1 MIKFFRQIRQK
12 LLEENAP
19 SKYLKYAIGEI
30 VLVVIGI
37 LIAFQINSWNENRK
51 LAFAEMEFLEGIKTD
66 LKKDQEY
73 LNIII
78 QLQIPK
84 IKVFN
89 IFNTHLPEIYHE
101 NQMAVDSLFKIYF
114 TSQRTF
120 YPISGSFQSAVSG
133 NQINSYKNKDII
145 SSLIVLYNTTYTRL
159 IDNGEISDERWDYLG
174 KKYSHE
180 RRIGIKKNMS
190 ASQLSE
196 LLDDMY
202 HHFVHM
208 AWYQSQLIDT
218 NREIDEI
225 LKKLNTQMLLQ

>member
-1 MIKFFRQIRQK
+1 MIKLFRKIRQK
-12 LLEENAP
+12 LLKENKT
-19 SKYLKYAIGEI
+19 SQYFKYAIGEI
-30 VLVVIGI
+30 VLVVLGI

-51 LAFAEMEFLEGIKTD
+51 LAVAEKVFLEGIKTD
-66 LKKDQEY
+66 LKKDKEY

-78 QLQIPK
+78 QLHNPK
-84 IKVFN
+84 IEAFN
-89 IFNTHLPEIYHE
+89 FLNTGLPELYHG
-101 NQMAVDSLFKIYF
+101 NQPSVDSLFKVYF

-133 NQINSYKNKDII
+133 NEINSYKDKAML
-145 SSLIVLYNTTYTRL
+145 SSLIVLYNSTYTRL
-159 IDNGEISDERWDYLG
+159 MDNGEISDERWDYLG
-174 KKYSHE
+174 RKYSHE

-190 ASQLSE
+190 DSQLSE

-208 AWYQSQLIDT
+208 RWYQSQLIDA

-225 LKKLNTQMLLQ
+225 LKKIE